1 MITLSC
7 SNNNRVEFLQAT
19 CDPTACQ
26 IIAVCVAPEVLDAEA
41 TSQRYLLAV
50 SVPVGTNK
58 PIDKNA
64 TVQHCG
70 TENG

>member
-1 MITLSC
+1 M
-7 SNNNRVEFLQAT
+7 
-19 CDPTACQ
+19 
-26 IIAVCVAPEVLDAEA
+26 CVAPEVLDAEA

-64 TVQHCG
+64 TEDNSATDQDAEG
-70 TENG
+70 GYPNE